1 MDSESLKK
9 KLPMPRMS
17 SIGRHTNLTSSDKLA
32 SVTKSQKVR
41 FVAHEPVRAAVK
53 PLTVDAVKPGGRHM
67 VGDPHTV
74 QHSNPSC
81 SVNMVAPIVS
91 RTCDSV
97 CGTSTVVSMNGGAMP
112 RSAVEGELYA
122 GSGGH
127 QMPSQ
132 GVREVEG
139 QSDSPTDL
147 VKLQEE
153 KTKLEEQLHF
163 QNTVGGHT
171 RMHACTHACTHSH
184 AHIGFGI
191 KDFFV
196 AHAVVTLGKNNTSV
210 LSSH

>member
-41 FVAHEPVRAAVK
+41 FVAREPVRAAVK

-112 RSAVEGELYA
+112 RSAVEGELSA

-127 QMPSQ
+127 QMPLQ

-171 RMHACTHACTHSH
+171 RMHAVPRTHPRIHSH

-191 KDFFV
+191 KDFFCRSCSCYC
-196 AHAVVTLGKNNTSV
+196 G
-210 LSSH
+210 

>member
-1 MDSESLKK
+1 MVYEAFCGKTLLSPSLSTGWKLNSICVWHLPCFVDECLSLVWTLCAGCATQPRLLGDGMDSESLKK
-9 KLPMPRMS
+9 KLLMPRMS

-41 FVAHEPVRAAVK
+41 FVAREPVRAAVK

-112 RSAVEGELYA
+112 RSIKCHDCLGL
-122 GSGGH
+122 
-127 QMPSQ
+127 
-132 GVREVEG
+132 
-139 QSDSPTDL
+139 QSAWHL
-147 VKLQEE
+147 MML
-153 KTKLEEQLHF
+153 
-163 QNTVGGHT
+163 
-171 RMHACTHACTHSH
+171 
-184 AHIGFGI
+184 I
-191 KDFFV
+191 
-196 AHAVVTLGKNNTSV
+196 
-210 LSSH
+210 